1 MLKLTLSSL
10 SLTLSLAAACVPQ
23 SSDEPVLGEA
33 ELGAQ
38 DREVVATALGATL
51 AKQYAPENGVAQIT
65 TDCALGAPPV
75 WLAPVEGGVMVGN
88 LLGLSWEV
96 DGSCLDASGA
106 PMVVC
111 DGSTDQADFTVNLEG
126 SLSLFGWTG
135 RLGVTV
141 SSHADDLQ
149 SAVVTVSGDTEV
161 ELESQFDEWGRPIT
175 HLATFTISTSGS
187 ATIDRVSRVA
197 LAGQGQVSITYV
209 RTRSDQGQ
217 VGSWELSIG
226 ASIEGGFATV
236 DIGGESFRIDLR
248 TGAIVRV

>member
-1 MLKLTLSSL
+1 MSPGPQRRRGRTPREIGRLRRHIRCNRESHTMEAPMLTFTRSTLSFSL
-10 SLTLSLAAACVPQ
+10 VAALSAAACVPQ
-23 SSDEPVLGEA
+23 SGDDDPVMGEA

-51 AKQYAPENGVAQIT
+51 AKQYDPESGVARIT
-65 TDCALGAPPV
+65 TDVALGAPPV
-75 WLAPVEGGVMVGN
+75 WLAPVEGGVMVGT

-96 DGSCLDASGA
+96 DGSCLDAAGA

-111 DGSTDQADFTVNLEG
+111 DGTTDQADFTVNVEG

-161 ELESQFDEWGRPIT
+161 ELESQFDEWGRPVT
-175 HLATFTISTSGS
+175 HLATFTISTAGS
-187 ATIDRVSRVA
+187 ATIDRATRVA
-197 LAGQGQVSITYV
+197 LSGEGQVAITY
-209 RTRSDQGQ
+209 
-217 VGSWELSIG
+217 
-226 ASIEGGFATV
+226 
-236 DIGGESFRIDLR
+236 
-248 TGAIVRV
+248 